1 MALHRSYTRVRR
13 PFAAGVL
20 ACGLIAAL
28 GFGAPAGAAERDPWA
43 DGGADEPW
51 VVPEALALRGPAGEA
66 SEGLST
72 RLAALSSASLRD
84 ESEREQAAALSLRR
98 NGAGSLMRDGA
109 GIVVSARID
118 SITGAL
124 LARLREAGGELIS
137 VNRDY
142 LTVDLAV
149 APADLRALAGVA
161 GVEAVTEAIEPIVG
175 SAGAGRRGPRQPL
188 LNTCTGSVVS
198 EADAQMRAG
207 EARAGFDI
215 DGLGTKVGLVSDSFD
230 TSSGAATHAAQ
241 DVLSGDLPGPGNP
254 CGRGT
259 PVQVLA
265 ERPDGS
271 DEGRAMAQLVHDLAP
286 GAGLAFATSGTS
298 AEAMADNIRAL
309 RAAGSSVIVDDV
321 TFFDE
326 PMYQDGPISNAVNE
340 VVGAGVPYFSSAANS
355 NVISQIPGG
364 ISGVAGQNIGSYEA
378 PAYRPTGCPVG
389 SGLPGTCMDFVPAGP
404 VDSTFAIALAAGR
417 SARFDFQWAQP
428 RNGVNTDFDIYAVD
442 QATSTLLGAGATD
455 NLASQKPFEVVNFQN
470 PTASTRIVEI
480 VINRFSGAATPRLKM
495 SLLGGGGV
503 IGAEFDVSFNGD
515 TVGPTIF
522 GHNGAANAVSTA
534 AVPFDDASS
543 VERFS
548 ARGPVT
554 LLFGPVG
561 GSAPAAPLA
570 APQVLSKPD
579 IAATD
584 GGRTTF
590 FTPSSG
596 SVFRFFGTSAAAPH
610 AAAVAALQLDAAN
623 GALTVDQL
631 RAAQTSTASPVG
643 SFGADAAG
651 AGLINAAA
659 AVGANPPQ
667 PPLTTITKRP
677 KNKTTKR
684 KATYRFTSNAPEATF
699 KCKVDKRRYRPCDST
714 AKVKRL
720 DFGKHK
726 FSVKAVANGLTGPA
740 AKDKFKRRR

>member
-1 MALHRSYTRVRR
+1 
-13 PFAAGVL
+13 
-20 ACGLIAAL
+20 
-28 GFGAPAGAAERDPWA
+28 
-43 DGGADEPW
+43 
-51 VVPEALALRGPAGEA
+51 
-66 SEGLST
+66 
-72 RLAALSSASLRD
+72 
-84 ESEREQAAALSLRR
+84 
-98 NGAGSLMRDGA
+98 
-109 GIVVSARID
+109 
-118 SITGAL
+118 
-124 LARLREAGGELIS
+124 
-137 VNRDY
+137 
-142 LTVDLAV
+142 
-149 APADLRALAGVA
+149 
-161 GVEAVTEAIEPIVG
+161 
-175 SAGAGRRGPRQPL
+175 
-188 LNTCTGSVVS
+188 
-198 EADAQMRAG
+198 
-207 EARAGFDI
+207 
-215 DGLGTKVGLVSDSFD
+215 
-230 TSSGAATHAAQ
+230 
-241 DVLSGDLPGPGNP
+241 
-254 CGRGT
+254 
-259 PVQVLA
+259 
-265 ERPDGS
+265 
-271 DEGRAMAQLVHDLAP
+271 
-286 GAGLAFATSGTS
+286 
-298 AEAMADNIRAL
+298 
-309 RAAGSSVIVDDV
+309 V

-355 NVISQIPGG
+355 NVISSLGR
-364 ISGVAGQNIGSYEA
+364 SIGSYEA
-378 PAYRPTGCPVG
+378 ASYRPIACPAG
-389 SGLPGTCMDFVPAGP
+389 FGFLGTCHNFDAGGGSD
-404 VDSTFAIALAAGR
+404 VADSILLSGGR
-417 SARFDFQWAQP
+417 STRLDLQWAQP
-428 RNGVNTDFDIYAVD
+428 RNGVTTDLDLYAVD
-442 QATSTLLGAGATD
+442 VTANPDTIVAASVED
-455 NLASQKPFEVVNFQN
+455 NFTSQKPFELLNLQN
-470 PTASTRIVEI
+470 PTGAPREYAIVVNRVAGTAS
-480 VINRFSGAATPRLKM
+480 PRLKWVM
-495 SLLGGGGV
+495 LGGGGV
-503 IGAEFDVSFNGD
+503 TDAEWDASTNGD
-515 TVGPTIF
+515 IVGPTIF

>member
-28 GFGAPAGAAERDPWA
+28 GFGAPAGSAERDPWA

-118 SITGAL
+118 SITDAL

-175 SAGAGRRGPRQPL
+175 SAGAGRRGPQQPL

-355 NVISQIPGG
+355 NVISQTRAASPASPVRTSARTRRPPTARPGAR
-364 ISGVAGQNIGSYEA
+364 SA
-378 PAYRPTGCPVG
+378 PASRGHA
-389 SGLPGTCMDFVPAGP
+389 MDFVPG
-404 VDSTFAIALAAGR
+404 GR
-417 SARFDFQWAQP
+417 SDEQIRDRARRRAQRP
-428 RNGVNTDFDIYAVD
+428 LSTCNGRSRETASTTDFDIYAVD
-442 QATSTLLGAGATD
+442 QA
-455 NLASQKPFEVVNFQN
+455 NQH
-470 PTASTRIVEI
+470 I
-480 VINRFSGAATPRLKM
+480 
-495 SLLGGGGV
+495 
-503 IGAEFDVSFNGD
+503 
-515 TVGPTIF
+515 
-522 GHNGAANAVSTA
+522 
-534 AVPFDDASS
+534 
-543 VERFS
+543 
-548 ARGPVT
+548 AR
-554 LLFGPVG
+554 
-561 GSAPAAPLA
+561 
-570 APQVLSKPD
+570 
-579 IAATD
+579 
-584 GGRTTF
+584 R
-590 FTPSSG
+590 
-596 SVFRFFGTSAAAPH
+596 RRH
-610 AAAVAALQLDAAN
+610 R
-623 GALTVDQL
+623 QL
-631 RAAQTSTASPVG
+631 RV
-643 SFGADAAG
+643 
-651 AGLINAAA
+651 
-659 AVGANPPQ
+659 
-667 PPLTTITKRP
+667 
-677 KNKTTKR
+677 
-684 KATYRFTSNAPEATF
+684 PEA
-699 KCKVDKRRYRPCDST
+699 VRAGQLPEPD
-714 AKVKRL
+714 RL
-720 DFGKHK
+720 DPDRTR
-726 FSVKAVANGLTGPA
+726 SSSTVSRAP
-740 AKDKFKRRR
+740 RRRG